1 MQGGC
6 VVKSRDQ
13 SCVPPLE
20 GRGEERAGMES
31 KGTRLACPNCG
42 KQSYTLVRFG
52 AAVVHCKRCG
62 VDFEGMIRIVRS
74 A

>member
-1 MQGGC
+1 
-6 VVKSRDQ
+6 
-13 SCVPPLE
+13 
-20 GRGEERAGMES
+20 MES

-62 VDFEGMIRIVRS
+62 ADFEGMIRIVRS